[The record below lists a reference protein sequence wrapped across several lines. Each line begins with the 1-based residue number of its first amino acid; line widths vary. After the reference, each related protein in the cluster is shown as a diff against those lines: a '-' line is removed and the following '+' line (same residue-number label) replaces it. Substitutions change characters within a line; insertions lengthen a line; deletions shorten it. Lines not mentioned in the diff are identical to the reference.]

1 MNFFRQFFKSE
12 HDFNIG
18 MKVGTAIVGIFT
30 TAGAVFGLCQ
40 EAKASK
46 AYRQQTETPELED
59 HENENVGGVWR

>member
-1 MNFFRQFFKSE
+1 MNFLRSLFKSE

-46 AYRQQTETPELED
+46 AERNKLED
-59 HENENVGGVWR
+59 YSSDEDDTVNGVWK